1 MTTIY
6 TAITFA
12 PVQGFIEKSRKLRD
26 LYGSSYILSYLSN
39 AICKAAGEKHL
50 EVISPANLNITTGTP
65 NFILIKDS
73 FPKEDAKAAFD
84 NAWNKILQHCKD
96 WIEAKLQQQWK
107 QNTED
112 EYYLSTDPWKYTW
125 HREWTLWA
133 NHAWEFFW
141 AEAEEIKLAKQAVFT
156 QKRSRV
162 WVAINYTGESST
174 LSGADA
180 ITHPSMG
187 TFNPKKDSYRALE
200 KSIHAFYHQL
210 SYVVGEAFIS
220 DIETKLKGSSN
231 IREKTTQRFGQDFC
245 QYIEKLGN
253 GEHRQEA
260 AKRYGE
266 PIINP
271 TEELSIPELVKRLI
285 TLEAIAAPLEIPANE
300 IPLTY
305 RDLNRLPEK
314 QAQSNLKLGNQWTG
328 WFLGDGDNIGK
339 HLEVKSPTEITA
351 FSKAM
356 LNWGRNTLKDSL
368 EGPEEGRIIYAGGD
382 DFLGIFYRPEDESPL
397 HPSECLIWFNQF
409 YTNLWPQHQQPITVS
424 VGFVWA
430 GPNVPQREV
439 LQHCREAEK
448 SAKHHGRD
456 RIALRVLF
464 NDGKY
469 LEWVCPWSI
478 LPVLQDYRDRNKRD
492 GKQQW
497 AHLFGDIAILEGR
510 HAFLGKDSKKK
521 NVDNNL
527 EVALALFNA
536 YFASSSESAWNNDS
550 QQEFYKLMESPPDNL
565 DHPDWWQQKPL
576 WNKDED
582 NKLECTGILGDQKK
596 YCDDGTWQTFDPL
609 AAKAALTDWII
620 SLSKVGF
627 HLCSNT

>member
-1 MTTIY
+1 MY

-26 LYGSSYILSYLSN
+26 LYGSSYILSHLSS
-39 AICKAAGEKHL
+39 AICRAAEKHQY

-65 NFILIKDS
+65 NFILINDR
-73 FPKEDAKAAFD
+73 FPQEEAEIAF
-84 NAWNKILQHCKD
+84 NQAWIKILQHCEN
-96 WIEAKLQQQWK
+96 WIEEKLQNQWK
-107 QNTED
+107 QSSEG
-112 EYYLSTDPWKYTW
+112 EYHPSADPWKYSW
-125 HREWTLWA
+125 HREWALWA
-133 NHAWEFFW
+133 NHAWEFFY
-141 AEAEEIKLAKQAVFT
+141 AEGESIDTAKQAVFA
-156 QKRSRV
+156 QKRSRA

-180 ITHPSMG
+180 IAHPSMG

-200 KSIHAFYHQL
+200 KSIHAFYQQL
-210 SYVVGEAFIS
+210 SHAVGEAFIS
-220 DIETKLKGSSN
+220 DIETKLKDSSN
-231 IREKTTQRFGQDFC
+231 IREKTIQRFGKDFC

-253 GEHRQEA
+253 GKCRQGA

-266 PIINP
+266 PIIDP
-271 TEELSIPELVKRLI
+271 AEELSIPELVKRLI
-285 TLEAIAAPLEIPANE
+285 TLEAIAEPLEIPANE

-314 QAQSNLKLGNQWTG
+314 QTQSNLKIGNQWTG
-328 WFLGDGDNIGK
+328 WFLGDGDHIGD
-339 HLEVKSPTEITA
+339 HLRGKDQKVIKE

-356 LNWGRNTLKDSL
+356 LKWGRNTLKDSI
-368 EGPEEGRIIYAGGD
+368 EKTEEGRIIYSGGD
-382 DFLGIFYRPEDESPL
+382 DFLGVFYRPEDESPL
-397 HPSECLIWFNQF
+397 HSSECLNWFNQF
-409 YTNLWPQHQQPITVS
+409 HTDLWQQHQQPITVS

-430 GPNVPQREV
+430 GPTVPQREV

-448 SAKHHGRD
+448 SAKNHGRD

-464 NDGKY
+464 NDGKH
-469 LEWVCPWSI
+469 LEWVCPWKL
-478 LPVLQDYRDRNKRD
+478 LPVLQDYRDRNHRN

-497 AHLFGDIAILEGR
+497 AHLFGDIAILESR
-510 HAFLGKDSKKK
+510 HAFLGKDSNGK

-536 YFASSSESAWNNDS
+536 YFSPSSNSAWHGS
-550 QQEFYKLMESPPDNL
+550 SKFYELMRSPPDNL
-565 DHPDWWQQKPL
+565 DHPDWWQHKPL
-576 WNKDED
+576 LWNDKD
-582 NKLECTGILGDQKK
+582 NKPESTGILGDQKN
-596 YCDDGTWQTFDPL
+596 YCNDGTLKTFDPL

-620 SLSKVGF
+620 SLSKIGF